1 MKKTTKRA
9 KSVKVHGEGF
19 SSAAEAL
26 ESAKEATLKGKTVA
40 IYEAIAIRDLP
51 AKKQTASSVKGG
63 TAACWI
69 RVFPK
74 GEI

>member
-1 MKKTTKRA
+1 MKRTTKRT
-9 KSVKVHGEGF
+9 KGIKVHGEGF

-26 ESAKEATLKGKTVA
+26 ESAKEAARAGKTAVV
-40 IYEAIAIRDLP
+40 YEKVAIRDLP
-51 AKKQTASSVKGG
+51 AKAGASVRGG

-74 GEI
+74 GGV